1 MREPLKHRI
10 LRVAYETV
18 WRLNPHWAI
27 MNNRYDYEWD
37 VFLTTALDLNMVGIR
52 GLSASIGDRR
62 VWVGNFPYAYGGEIE
77 RFSIGDLSG
86 RPSFRTIKRLR
97 ALEEQCKT
105 QTAAQ
110 D

>member
-18 WRLNPHWAI
+18 WRFHPYWTTTT
-27 MNNRYDYEWD
+27 RGYDYEWD
-37 VFLTTALDLNMVGIR
+37 VFLTTALDLNMVEIR
-52 GLSASIGDRR
+52 DLSAAIGDRR
-62 VWVGNFPYAYGGEIE
+62 VWVGNFPYAYGMEISH
-77 RFSIGDLSG
+77 FAANDLSG

-110 D
+110 G

>member
-1 MREPLKHRI
+1 MREPLKHRA

-18 WRLNPHWAI
+18 WRLNPRWVS

-37 VFLTTALDLNMVGIR
+37 VFLTTALDLNMLKIYD
-52 GLSASIGDRR
+52 LSAAIGDRH
-62 VWVGNFPYAYGGEIE
+62 VWVGNFPYAYGMEVS
-77 RFSIGDLSG
+77 RFSVGDLSG

-110 D
+110 G